1 MVNYT
6 LKSIG
11 SRYIENKAKYGGAMY
26 IYGNSLSYNV
36 KNNNEFREN
45 KAKFSMDNIFS
56 NEYVIFINDTT
67 MGK

>member
-11 SRYIENKAKYGGAMY
+11 SRYIENEAKYGGAMY
-26 IYGNSLSYNV
+26 IYGNSLSYNI

-45 KAKFSMDNIFS
+45 KA
-56 NEYVIFINDTT
+56 
-67 MGK
+67 